1 MKRCS
6 ILLIIREMQIKTVMV
21 YHLIRTP
28 QWSLLKSPQAINAGD
43 SIEKGYPLHC
53 WWECKLATM
62 ENSTEVS

>member
-1 MKRCS
+1 
-6 ILLIIREMQIKTVMV
+6 MQIKTVMV
-21 YHLIRTP
+21 YHLILTP
-28 QWSLLKSPQAINAGD
+28 QWSSLKSPQAINAGD